1 MRLNSHIN
9 KGNLKMKK
17 FAIAILS
24 ALSFGAFAA
33 DYVSVDVDNVLGRN
47 GAKDSTAQYIRAGKE
62 IGGIQYGLQGRTA
75 TLKDNSAILSSVEV
89 TAAKNSLNVAGVTP
103 FVGVGHD
110 NGGSGYNYGLVGAT
124 YGLKAGPG
132 FLLTG
137 VKTRVGSTEVGARTK
152 QTVGFATY
160 SIPVAKNV
168 AFNLNAS
175 RSGQTIKE
183 NAFGVGLSFG
193 F

>member
-1 MRLNSHIN
+1 
-9 KGNLKMKK
+9 MKK
-17 FAIAILS
+17 FAFAILT

-47 GAKDSTAQYIRAGKE
+47 GSGDSTAQYIRAGK
-62 IGGIQYGLQGRTA
+62 GFGDYQLGLQGRTA
-75 TLKDNSAILSSVEV
+75 TMKDNSGILSSVEV
-89 TAAKNSLNVAGVTP
+89 TAAKNSLNVKGVTP
-103 FVGVGHD
+103 FVGMGHD
-110 NGGSGYNYGLVGAT
+110 NGFNGGTPYNYGLVGAT

-137 VKTRVGSTEVGARTK
+137 VKTRVGSTEAGARTK

-183 NAFGVGLSFG
+183 NAFGVGLGFSF
-193 F
+193 

>member
-1 MRLNSHIN
+1 
-9 KGNLKMKK
+9 MKK
-17 FAIAILS
+17 ILFATLATLAFS
-24 ALSFGAFAA
+24 ASATN
-33 DYVSVDVDNVLGRN
+33 YVSVDVDNVLGRN
-47 GAKDSTAQYIRAGKE
+47 GAQDSTAQYIRAGKE

-89 TAAKNSLNVAGVTP
+89 TAANNKYNVAGVTP

-137 VKTRVGSTEVGARTK
+137 VKTRVGSTEHGTRTK

-160 SIPVAKNV
+160 SIPVAKDV
-168 AFNLNAS
+168 AFNLNVS

-183 NAFGVGLSFG
+183 NAFGVGLGFSF
-193 F
+193 

>member
-1 MRLNSHIN
+1 
-9 KGNLKMKK
+9 MKK

-33 DYVSVDVDNVLGRN
+33 DYVSVDVENVSGRK
-47 GAKDSTAQYIRAGKE
+47 GATDSVAQYVRAGKAF
-62 IGGIQYGLQGRTA
+62 GDYQLGLQSRTA
-75 TLKDNSAILSSVEV
+75 RFDTGVVVNSLEV
-89 TAAKNSLNVAGVTP
+89 TAANNKVNVAGITP

-110 NGGSGYNYGLVGAT
+110 NGFNGGQSFNYGLVGAT
-124 YGLKAGPG
+124 YGIKAGPG

-137 VKTRVGSTEVGARTK
+137 IKTRVGSTEDAARTK

-168 AFNLNAS
+168 ALNLNAS
-175 RSGQTIKE
+175 RSGQSIKE
-183 NAFGVGLSFG
+183 KAVGLGLSFG

>member
-1 MRLNSHIN
+1 
-9 KGNLKMKK
+9 MKK
-17 FAIAILS
+17 ILAIL
-24 ALSFGAFAA
+24 ALAVSSSAFAV

-47 GAKDSTAQYIRAGKE
+47 GTQDSTAQYIRAGKE
-62 IGGIQYGLQGRTA
+62 IGGIQFGLQGRTA

-89 TAAKNSLNVAGVTP
+89 TAAKSSINVAGVTP
-103 FVGVGHD
+103 FVGMGHD

-137 VKTRVGSTEVGARTK
+137 VKTRVGSTEGGARTK

-175 RSGQTIKE
+175 RSGQDIKE
-183 NAFGVGLSFG
+183 NSFG
-193 F
+193 AGLTFNF